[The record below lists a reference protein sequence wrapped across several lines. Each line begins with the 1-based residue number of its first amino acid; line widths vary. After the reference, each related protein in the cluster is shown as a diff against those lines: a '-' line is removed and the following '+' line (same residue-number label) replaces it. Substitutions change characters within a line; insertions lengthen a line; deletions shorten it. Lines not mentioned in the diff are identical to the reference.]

1 MVVHVHDEV
10 LAHDSQ
16 TNECNICS
24 VETNNHIYRQDFMRN
39 HQQVKKTQGM
49 LRR

>member
-16 TNECNICS
+16 PNQCNVCS
-24 VETNNHIYRQDFMRN
+24 EIKRSLIIYNVRI
-39 HQQVKKTQGM
+39 
-49 LRR
+49 